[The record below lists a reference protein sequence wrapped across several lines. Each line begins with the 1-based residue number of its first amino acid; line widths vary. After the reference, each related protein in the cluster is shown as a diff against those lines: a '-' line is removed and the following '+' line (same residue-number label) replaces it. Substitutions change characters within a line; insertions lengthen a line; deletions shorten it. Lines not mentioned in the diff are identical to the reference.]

1 MLQSLS
7 LPKAVNTILI
17 TPGFDAG
24 PFSGLVNY
32 DCVVEVNGGKYE
44 KDMIRSGSTRR
55 VDMEEKPETTFVVL
69 RHNFYILNGMKCV
82 WHRGDCLL

>member
-24 PFSGLVNY
+24 SAFNVADGGDACSIWRIMVADDGGGEGCILAYGAQRRRRGGFEEEDKVVGL
-32 DCVVEVNGGKYE
+32 
-44 KDMIRSGSTRR
+44 
-55 VDMEEKPETTFVVL
+55 TF
-69 RHNFYILNGMKCV
+69 
-82 WHRGDCLL
+82 